1 MTDRDDRKDR
11 PVNGLKARLEAIDE
25 ARQQALESGAL
36 GSDTAHAEIT
46 LAKEAV
52 LEFMREAADKYCD
65 D

>member
-1 MTDRDDRKDR
+1 MNDLRM
-11 PVNGLKARLEAIDE
+11 RLEAIDE

-52 LEFMREAADKYCD
+52 LEFMREAADRYCD

>member
-1 MTDRDDRKDR
+1 MTDSKDR
-11 PVNGLKARLEAIDE
+11 PTNGLKARLEAIE
-25 ARQQALESGAL
+25 AAGRDAREQGAL
-36 GSDTAHAEIT
+36 GSDTACAEIT